1 MAHEEEVKALNNA
14 IAHFELPF
22 ILINKYFSDSRKRT
36 KFFLVLGEET
46 HISSPILAYNEMNCF
61 ILGMGMAKEYIK

>member
-1 MAHEEEVKALNNA
+1 MAHEEEAIALNNA

-22 ILINKYFSDSRKRT
+22 VLVNYYFSDSRKKT
-36 KFFLVLGEET
+36 KFFLVLGEQT
-46 HISSPILAYNEMNCF
+46 HISSPVLSYSEMNHY